1 MESVQLWYPI
11 DVMCLK
17 LYQNQM
23 QQWHYH
29 YYQFQCQY
37 ILKWIS
43 FVFINIA
50 KGKKAYPQSTELFN
64 TYCVVLYFDHTK
76 LELIVLLSPKV
87 DCRTNSL
94 WFLTNITLVI
104 SKNFNHSFLTVTV
117 KESVQVLQPA
127 AASVF
132 VTGPSLVEVV
142 PSIVNVSKSNLN
154 LHISEIRSYTGII
167 LTIVLIYIIF

>member
-1 MESVQLWYPI
+1 MESVQLLYPI

-23 QQWHYH
+23 QQWHY
-29 YYQFQCQY
+29 YYYHFRCQY
-37 ILKWIS
+37 RLKWIVLFS
-43 FVFINIA
+43 SILQ
-50 KGKKAYPQSTELFN
+50 KDKKSMLYIYCSQSAELSN

-87 DCRTNSL
+87 DCRKNSL

-127 AASVF
+127 AASVS
-132 VTGPSLVEVV
+132 VTGPSLVDVV

-154 LHISEIRSYTGII
+154 LHISEMRS
-167 LTIVLIYIIF
+167 

>member
-1 MESVQLWYPI
+1 MESVQLLYPT

-17 LYQNQM
+17 LCQNQM

-37 ILKWIS
+37 KLKWIS

-50 KGKKAYPQSTELFN
+50 KGQKKHAIFIALFIAELSN

-87 DCRTNSL
+87 DCRKNSL

-127 AASVF
+127 AASVS
-132 VTGPSLVEVV
+132 VTGPSLVDVV

-154 LHISEIRSYTGII
+154 LHISEMRS
-167 LTIVLIYIIF
+167 

>member
-1 MESVQLWYPI
+1 MYVYSSIPI
-11 DVMCLK
+11 RRTTWNLC
-17 LYQNQM
+17 N
-23 QQWHYH
+23 
-29 YYQFQCQY
+29 FY
-37 ILKWIS
+37 IPLTWCAWSCAKIKCNS
-43 FVFINIA
+43 GTITTTSSNVNINWNELVLFSLILPKA
-50 KGKKAYPQSTELFN
+50 KKACRQSTELFN

-87 DCRTNSL
+87 DCRKNSS

-127 AASVF
+127 AASVS
-132 VTGPSLVEVV
+132 VTGPSLVDVV

-154 LHISEIRSYTGII
+154 LHISEMRS
-167 LTIVLIYIIF
+167 